1 MSRKRHDSL
10 AKLFTLGSLES
21 EVLAIVCE
29 DGGGSVG
36 EVRGR
41 LSRNF
46 AYTTVMTTLDRL
58 YKKDLLERRKAGR
71 RFLYAPKIFRR
82 TEEDRRASQALAR
95 SLQILT
101 LSPFVSYLLDAV
113 GTYDETLLRE
123 LEKKIAIRR
132 QQFEHTE
139 TT

>member
-1 MSRKRHDSL
+1 MSRKQHDSP

-29 DGGGSVG
+29 NGGGSVG
-36 EVRGR
+36 EVRDKLTR
-41 LSRNF
+41 SF

-82 TEEDRRASQALAR
+82 TEQDQRASQAPTR
-95 SLQILT
+95 SLPILT

-113 GTYDETLLRE
+113 DTYDESLLQE

-132 QQFEHTE
+132 QQFEQTE

>member
-1 MSRKRHDSL
+1 MSRKQHDSS

-29 DGGGSVG
+29 CGGGSVG
-36 EVRGR
+36 EVRNK

-58 YKKDLLERRKAGR
+58 YKKDLLERRKEGR
-71 RFLYAPKIFRR
+71 CFLYAPKIFRR
-82 TEEDRRASQALAR
+82 AEEEGRASQTPPRRLP
-95 SLQILT
+95 ILT

-113 GTYDETLLRE
+113 GSYDEMLLQE

-132 QQFEHTE
+132 QQFEQTE

>member
-1 MSRKRHDSL
+1 MSRKQHNSP

-29 DGGGSVG
+29 GGGGSVG

-58 YKKDLLERRKAGR
+58 YKKDLLERHKAGR

-82 TEEDRRASQALAR
+82 AEDGQRASQTPAR
-95 SLQILT
+95 RLPILT

-113 GTYDETLLRE
+113 GTYDETLLQE

-132 QQFEHTE
+132 QQFERSE

>member
-1 MSRKRHDSL
+1 MSRKRHDSP

-29 DGGGSVG
+29 GGGGSVG
-36 EVRGR
+36 EVRDK

-58 YKKDLLERRKAGR
+58 YKKDLLERRKTGR
-71 RFLYAPKIFRR
+71 RFLYTPKIFR
-82 TEEDRRASQALAR
+82 TAEEGQHASQISAR
-95 SLQILT
+95 RLPILT

-113 GTYDETLLRE
+113 GAYDETLLQE

-132 QQFEHTE
+132 QQFGQTE

>member
-1 MSRKRHDSL
+1 MRRKQHDSP
-10 AKLFTLGSLES
+10 ANLFTLGSLES

-29 DGGGSVG
+29 GGGGSVG
-36 EVRGR
+36 EVRDK

-71 RFLYAPKIFRR
+71 RFLYAPKIFRQ
-82 TEEDRRASQALAR
+82 TAEDQPATQISVRRLP
-95 SLQILT
+95 ILT

-113 GTYDETLLRE
+113 GSYDEMLLRE

-132 QQFEHTE
+132 QQFEQTE

>member
-1 MSRKRHDSL
+1 MSRKRHDSP

-29 DGGGSVG
+29 GGGGSVG
-36 EVRGR
+36 EVRDK

-58 YKKDLLERRKAGR
+58 YKKDLLERRKMGR
-71 RFLYAPKIFRR
+71 RFVYAPKIFRR
-82 TEEDRRASQALAR
+82 AEKDDLAPQVPPPR
-95 SLQILT
+95 LPILT

-113 GTYDETLLRE
+113 GSYDEMLLQE

-132 QQFEHTE
+132 QQFEQTE

>member
-1 MSRKRHDSL
+1 MSRKRHDSP

-29 DGGGSVG
+29 GGGGSVG
-36 EVRGR
+36 EVRNK
-41 LSRNF
+41 LSRDF

-82 TEEDRRASQALAR
+82 AEEDDLASQTPAR
-95 SLQILT
+95 RLPILT

-113 GTYDETLLRE
+113 GSYDEMLLQE

-132 QQFEHTE
+132 HQFEHTE

>member
-1 MSRKRHDSL
+1 MSRKQHSSP
-10 AKLFTLGSLES
+10 AKLFTLGSLET

-29 DGGGSVG
+29 GGGGSVG

-58 YKKDLLERRKAGR
+58 YKKDLLERHKAGR
-71 RFLYAPKIFRR
+71 RFLYAPKIFCRA
-82 TEEDRRASQALAR
+82 EDGQRASQTPAR
-95 SLQILT
+95 RLPILT

-113 GTYDETLLRE
+113 GTYDETLLQE

-132 QQFEHTE
+132 QQFERSE

>member
-1 MSRKRHDSL
+1 MSRKRHDSPP
-10 AKLFTLGSLES
+10 KLFTLGSLES
-21 EVLAIVCE
+21 EVLSIVCE
-29 DGGGSVG
+29 GGGGSVG
-36 EVRGR
+36 EVRNK

-58 YKKDLLERRKAGR
+58 YKKNLLERHKAGR
-71 RFLYAPKIFRR
+71 RFLYAPKIFRQAA
-82 TEEDRRASQALAR
+82 EDQPGTQIPVRRLP
-95 SLQILT
+95 ILT

-113 GTYDETLLRE
+113 GTYDETLLQE

-132 QQFEHTE
+132 QQFEQTE